1 MKLPISL
8 CIDALEGFSVCHFKD
23 LHHQKEAPAHY
34 YVVIPTVNSA
44 YLIFCLITSKVA
56 KICDYYTKSN
66 PACLKS
72 IVNLKP
78 SNLSFLKCKSIINC
92 NSAQYIHRNA
102 LKKVIKEDTYDL
114 IVKRIPSDLINIII
128 SAIDSSPMIKPFTK
142 KAIDRTEINN

>member
-44 YLIFCLITSKVA
+44 YLIICLITSKVV
-56 KICDYYTKSN
+56 KICNYYTKSN
-66 PACLKS
+66 SACLES

-78 SNLSFLKCKSIINC
+78 SDLSFLRCKSIIDC

-102 LKKVIKEDTYDL
+102 LKKIIKEDTYAL

-128 SAIDSSPMIKPFTK
+128 SAIDSSPMIKPVIK